1 MAGVRATILGEDQRQ
16 ISFATRVLK
25 LLKYKD
31 RELFRET
38 VPDGGG
44 SGEQWVRR
52 HYPRQVALNRQKRSH
67 QQCTLLVTIDGDN
80 PSVRFRKEQ
89 LDEALRK
96 SSMPPR
102 GADEPIAIWVPC
114 RNIET
119 WLQHLTGESVDEMQ
133 DYKTAIS
140 KETLGLASREFVS
153 RFRQWQHAPEEIAV
167 SLPAILDAFE
177 ELQRIL

>member
-31 RELFRET
+31 CELFRET

-52 HYPRQVALNRQKRSH
+52 HYPRQVALNRQKRSY

-80 PSVRFRKEQ
+80 RSVRFRKEQ

-114 RNIET
+114 RCRRFLMPSRNSRGFCDV
-119 WLQHLTGESVDEMQ
+119 WRVGLDCAESEVT
-133 DYKTAIS
+133 K
-140 KETLGLASREFVS
+140 
-153 RFRQWQHAPEEIAV
+153 APL
-167 SLPAILDAFE
+167 LPRWRVRCHRPGQQ
-177 ELQRIL
+177 QRSSIPATIDGDRGKRG